1 MRNHLLPLEAAKK
14 VDDEARTFALGLID
28 EWLPHPRRN
37 GDVRVGS
44 DSDIRQAYRNVR
56 FSPMG
61 DIRITLV
68 FLPPLAAYG

>member
-44 DSDIRQAYRNVR
+44 N
-56 FSPMG
+56 
-61 DIRITLV
+61 
-68 FLPPLAAYG
+68 LAVPGVQREGPVLLKAVIQQDRT